1 MDPFQSIMDLDGLH
15 ALVTFLYTFLSNLA
29 LEENKRIHG
38 KPRQGRAACG
48 CHRGC
53 LFDNKPVAGRENF
66 SSFPKF
72 TLDVTSGGA

>member
-15 ALVTFLYTFLSNLA
+15 ALD
-29 LEENKRIHG
+29 ENKRIHG

-53 LFDNKPVAGRENF
+53 LFANKPVAGRENF
-66 SSFPKF
+66 SSFPKC